1 MYLCIYVSMYLCIY
15 VSMYV
20 PLREIAVPH
29 RTPEKEHR
37 RPTDFPGKFPA
48 DASENHGKIFPKP
61 SPEGPRDL
69 QNRSGRPPEAP
80 ETIKIMKI
88 VKKCKKVVYKLY
100 SASTRDPFWRHL
112 GPQAGPGGRPGEAL
126 GAPKVSQEAP
136 KEETNR
142 FLRVK
147 KRRSQFT
154 SFFCC
159 FFVDFL

>member
-1 MYLCIYVSMYLCIY
+1 MFFWVPKKTKKVRKMSPVFRVPEGFDGLAGPGGEVRRENPSGTGGRPNRVQHASTPVGYGEFK
-15 VSMYV
+15 

-88 VKKCKKVVYKLY
+88 VKKCKKVV
-100 SASTRDPFWRHL
+100 
-112 GPQAGPGGRPGEAL
+112 
-126 GAPKVSQEAP
+126 
-136 KEETNR
+136 
-142 FLRVK
+142 
-147 KRRSQFT
+147 
-154 SFFCC
+154 
-159 FFVDFL
+159 